1 MPSSNGKTFTYF
13 NRNTSM
19 PETTIL
25 DVLDTMLQ
33 TDRTFIQAL
42 RFLPDERETLVASQ
56 QRNSASIILL
66 LRSYLLSRGTE
77 ATFTIPIQFPLPL
90 RSTVP
95 VGPST
100 WSDPVIVHP
109 TMQQI
114 SAATSVIGN
123 ASDENC
129 AICQEIMEGP
139 VTRINHCSHMF
150 HPNCISEW
158 FTRSVFC
165 PNCRH
170 DIRETGTPQVQ
181 TPPVR
186 QTRVGRRRTISSL
199 ISSIAVDPSYQDFG
213 TISFASTNDL
223 PRANSPSAVSPLEE
237 SRISHTE
244 DTEESDVHHV

>member
-56 QRNSASIILL
+56 QRNSAAIILL
-66 LRSYLLSRGTE
+66 LRSYLLSRGSE
-77 ATFTIPIQFPLPL
+77 STFTIPIQFPLPI
-90 RSTVP
+90 RHPVP
-95 VGPST
+95 VGPSS
-100 WSDPVIVHP
+100 WSDPVVVRP
-109 TMQQI
+109 TAEQI
-114 SAATSVIGN
+114 ESATTLGVTLH
-123 ASDENC
+123 DDNC
-129 AICQEIMEGP
+129 AICQEVMNGQ
-139 VTRINHCSHMF
+139 VRRISHCGHVF
-150 HPNCISEW
+150 HPNCIAEW

-181 TPPVR
+181 TPPIR

-199 ISSIAVDPSYQDFG
+199 ISSIATDPDFG
-213 TISFASTNDL
+213 TTISFESTNDL
-223 PRANSPSAVSPLEE
+223 PRVNSPSGASQLEE

-244 DTEESDVHHV
+244 DTGESDEHHV

>member
-25 DVLDTMLQ
+25 DVLDSMLQ

-42 RFLPDERETLVASQ
+42 RFLPNERETLVSSQ
-56 QRNSASIILL
+56 QRNSAAIVLL
-66 LRSYLLSRGTE
+66 LRSYLLSRGSE
-77 ATFTIPIQFPLPL
+77 STFTIPIRFPI
-90 RSTVP
+90 P
-95 VGPST
+95 VGPSS
-100 WSDPVIVHP
+100 WSDPVIVRP
-109 TMQQI
+109 TAEQI
-114 SAATSVIGN
+114 SAATTQAGILN
-123 ASDENC
+123 DDNC
-129 AICQEIMEGP
+129 AICQEIMDGP
-139 VTRINHCSHMF
+139 ATRITYCGHMF

-170 DIRETGTPQVQ
+170 DIRETGPPQVQ
-181 TPPVR
+181 TPPIR

-199 ISSIAVDPSYQDFG
+199 ISSIATDPNYQDVG

-223 PRANSPSAVSPLEE
+223 PRVNSPSGVSPLEE
-237 SRISHTE
+237 SQISHTE
-244 DTEESDVHHV
+244 DTGESDEHHV

>member
-25 DVLDTMLQ
+25 DVIDTMLQ

-42 RFLPDERETLVASQ
+42 RFLPNERETLVASQ
-56 QRNSASIILL
+56 QRNSAAIIVL
-66 LRSYLLSRGTE
+66 LRSYLLSRGSE
-77 ATFTIPIQFPLPL
+77 STFTIPIQFPLPI
-90 RSTVP
+90 RHPGP
-95 VGPST
+95 VGPSS
-100 WSDPVIVHP
+100 WSDPVIVRP
-109 TMQQI
+109 TAEQI
-114 SAATSVIGN
+114 SAATTQAGILN
-123 ASDENC
+123 DDNC
-129 AICQEIMEGP
+129 AICQEIMDGP
-139 VTRINHCSHMF
+139 ATRITHCGHMF

-181 TPPVR
+181 TPPIR

-199 ISSIAVDPSYQDFG
+199 ISSIATDPEFG
-213 TISFASTNDL
+213 TTISFESTNDL
-223 PRANSPSAVSPLEE
+223 PRVNSPSGAWPLEE

-244 DTEESDVHHV
+244 DTGESDEHHV

>member
-1 MPSSNGKTFTYF
+1 
-13 NRNTSM
+13 M

-42 RFLPDERETLVASQ
+42 RFLPNERETLVASQ
-56 QRNSASIILL
+56 QRNSAAIILL
-66 LRSYLLSRGTE
+66 LRSYLLSRGSE
-77 ATFTIPIQFPLPL
+77 ATFTIPIQFPV

-95 VGPST
+95 IGPSS
-100 WSDPVIVHP
+100 WSDPVIVRP
-109 TMQQI
+109 TAEQI
-114 SAATSVIGN
+114 SAATTQAGILN
-123 ASDENC
+123 DDNC
-129 AICQEIMEGP
+129 AICQEIMDGP
-139 VTRINHCSHMF
+139 ATRITYCGHMF

-170 DIRETGTPQVQ
+170 DIRETGPPQVQ
-181 TPPVR
+181 TPPIR

-199 ISSIAVDPSYQDFG
+199 ISSIATDPEFDT
-213 TISFASTNDL
+213 TISFASANDL
-223 PRANSPSAVSPLEE
+223 PPVNSPSGASPLEE

-244 DTEESDVHHV
+244 DTGESDVHHV